1 MARRVRAPGLQISGN
16 SVGRPGAPTRRGR
29 SSEPH
34 LPRIVVRV
42 SHGPHQ
48 PPRNRNRNRNR
59 DRRKPMPI
67 PIPIPTATQRPPSP
81 RRPVASA
88 RRICDAPLQKMGS
101 GNRDPGSGNGELS
114 RALLVTSAAKS
125 RNWELGSGNWN
136 LRSGNSPRDQGTE
149 LLSLVSCGCS
159 GKGGRP
165 YLLNADLPNF
175 LTHDFKNL
183 LCPV

>member
-42 SHGPHQ
+42 LHGPHQ

-101 GNRDPGSGNGELS
+101 GNRDPG
-114 RALLVTSAAKS
+114 T
-125 RNWELGSGNWN
+125 
-136 LRSGNSPRDQGTE
+136 GNSPGLSSLPRPLNPETGNLALGTGICA
-149 LLSLVSCGCS
+149 LATLPGTKARSCSLWFPAVVPEKAGV
-159 GKGGRP
+159 
-165 YLLNADLPNF
+165 
-175 LTHDFKNL
+175 LT
-183 LCPV
+183 C